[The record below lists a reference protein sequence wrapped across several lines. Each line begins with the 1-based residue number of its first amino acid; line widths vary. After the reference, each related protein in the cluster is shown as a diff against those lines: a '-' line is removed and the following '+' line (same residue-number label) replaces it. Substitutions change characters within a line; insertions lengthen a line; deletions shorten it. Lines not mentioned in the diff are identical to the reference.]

1 MALTYTWNYVNRE
14 VAEYGGIIRTVFW
27 ECTGTDDD
35 GNQATISG
43 STVFDVVAVIL
54 QEPEGLIGSRPTFVE
69 EPTDAQCIQW
79 IIDVHNAEESRL
91 SALEAMLKKELYGD
105 VDDSV
110 STARTRSGKWSTVEY
125 RLWLP
130 KRIRRV
136 VMHKGKKC
144 ILNQPNTKKIRWK
157 T

>member
-105 VDDSV
+105 ADDSV
-110 STARTRSGKWSTVEY
+110 SAPPARDPVSGQQLNTDFGYQNEY
-125 RLWLP
+125 
-130 KRIRRV
+130 
-136 VMHKGKKC
+136 GE
-144 ILNQPNTKKIRWK
+144 
-157 T
+157 